1 MQPSPPSESAG
12 PWTSLPRWQQ
22 WGLLVLI
29 SVLLDLLLK
38 LAGFPAPFLIG
49 AMIAAVLVG
58 TNGASVRL
66 PAPMLNGAQAL
77 VGCLIAAS
85 LSPDSLPAF
94 LRDWPV
100 LLGAVLATLAGSSL
114 LGWLISRYQILPG
127 TVGVWGSAP
136 GAATAMVLMAGA
148 FGADQRLVAFM
159 QYLRVVLVTAVATL
173 IAKLWVGGD
182 AAAPKIEWFPAIEP
196 LPFVAT
202 IAVGLAGAVLGRII
216 RLPNPFFVGPML
228 LGLCLQFAGIA
239 QFQLPEWLLVL
250 AYTAVGWTVGLRFT
264 RQTLMQVRT
273 ALPHVAAG
281 VIALILFCAFIG
293 FMLAEFA
300 GVDPLTAYLAT
311 SPGGMDAVAI
321 IAAGSSNVDMSFIM
335 ALQMLRF
342 VIVLIT
348 GPWLARTIAERVRHK
363 D

>member
-1 MQPSPPSESAG
+1 MTP
-12 PWTSLPRWQQ
+12 LPEAAEGGALTRRPAWQQ
-22 WGLLVLI
+22 WGLLILV
-29 SVLLDLLLK
+29 SVLLDLLLE

-49 AMIAAVLVG
+49 AMIAGVLVG
-58 TNGASVRL
+58 TNGAAVRVPM
-66 PAPMLNGAQAL
+66 PALNCAQAL

-85 LSPDSLPAF
+85 LSPESLPAF

-114 LGWLISRYQILPG
+114 LGWLISRFQVLPG

-159 QYLRVVLVTAVATL
+159 QYFRVVLVTAVATL

-182 AAAPKIEWFPAIEP
+182 AAAPQIVWFPAIEP
-196 LPFVAT
+196 LPFAAT
-202 IAVGLAGAVLGRII
+202 IAVAVAGAVLGRII
-216 RLPNPFFVGPML
+216 RLPNPIFVGPML
-228 LGLCLQFAGIA
+228 LGLCLQFGGIA

-250 AYTAVGWTVGLRFT
+250 CYTAVGWTIGLRFT

-273 ALPHVAAG
+273 ALPHVAIG
-281 VIALILFCAFIG
+281 VLALILFCALIG
-293 FMLAEFA
+293 LMLAEFA

-321 IAAGSSNVDMSFIM
+321 IAAGSPNVDMSFIM

-342 VIVLIT
+342 VIVLMT
-348 GPWLARTIAERVRHK
+348 GPWLARYIAERVRHK

>member
-1 MQPSPPSESAG
+1 MQPSPPSDSAG
-12 PWTSLPRWQQ
+12 PCASLPRWQQ
-22 WGLLVLI
+22 WALLVLA
-29 SVLLDLLLK
+29 SVALDLGLE

-49 AMIAAVLVG
+49 AMIAGVLVG
-58 TNGASVRL
+58 TNGAAVRV
-66 PAPMLNGAQAL
+66 PAPALNCAQAL

-85 LSPDSLPAF
+85 LSPESLPAF

-114 LGWLISRYQILPG
+114 LGWVISRFQVLPG

-159 QYLRVVLVTAVATL
+159 QYFRVVLVTAVATL

-182 AAAPKIEWFPAIEP
+182 AAVHQIVWFPPIAP
-196 LPFVAT
+196 LPFAAT
-202 IAVGLAGAVLGRII
+202 IAVALAGAVLGII
-216 RLPNPFFVGPML
+216 LRLPNPIFVGPML
-228 LGLCLQFAGIA
+228 LGLCLQFSGVA

-250 AYTAVGWTVGLRFT
+250 CYTAVGWTIGLRFT
-264 RQTLMQVRT
+264 RQTLVQVRA
-273 ALPHVAAG
+273 ALPHVTAG
-281 VIALILFCAFIG
+281 VLALILFCAFIG

-321 IAAGSSNVDMSFIM
+321 IAAGSPNVDMSFIM
-335 ALQMLRF
+335 ALQILRF
-342 VIVLIT
+342 VIVLVT
-348 GPWLARTIAERVRHK
+348 GPWLARTIAERLRHK